1 MQTLDLKT
9 TIDMSTPR
17 ARILNKIK
25 DALRSPTELPFPDV
39 IDQEVSFNDPGTD
52 LKDLF
57 ASEFTGLLGN
67 LNYCTTLQ
75 QAKQEI
81 SVLIADKNWE
91 HVYEG
96 LEESINTENMH
107 NVDVAITDCE
117 CLVARTGTVVVS
129 SSQFQGRTM
138 SVYAPVHIIIAYS
151 SQLVYNVKDAL
162 HFMKNKYAETLPSLI
177 AFTSGPSRTGDI
189 EKTLI
194 VGVHGP
200 KNVYLY
206 LLP

>member
-1 MQTLDLKT
+1 
-9 TIDMSTPR
+9 MSTPR

-25 DALRSPTELPFPDV
+25 DALSYPTQLPFPDV
-39 IDQEVSFNDPGTD
+39 IDREVLFNDPGTD

-67 LNYCTTLQ
+67 LSYCTTLE
-75 QAKQEI
+75 QAKLEI
-81 SVLIADKNWE
+81 SALIADQSWE
-91 HVYEG
+91 HVYDG
-96 LEESINTENMH
+96 LEESINIENMH

-117 CLVARTGTVVVS
+117 CLVARTGSVVVS
-129 SSQFQGRTM
+129 SAQVQGRTM
-138 SVYAPVHIIIAYS
+138 SVYAPAHIIIAYS

-162 HFMKNKYAETLPSLI
+162 HFMKHKYADALPSLI
-177 AFTSGPSRTGDI
+177 SFTSGPSRTGDI